1 MNCTQKEDLQMNG
14 SQSLTKITLLDIQQ
28 KQTFMQEALDLAHQ
42 ALLMEEV
49 PIGAI
54 LVSNDSVVGRGFNQ
68 TLSRSSVLAHAE
80 LVAIEDASKNIGNHR
95 LVDTILFST
104 IEPCHMCAKAIIE
117 ARISHII
124 FGAREPKSGSII
136 SVDSFLESKFHNHS
150 VSFEEG
156 ILKDE
161 CMEIMQRFF
170 RARRN

>member
-1 MNCTQKEDLQMNG
+1 
-14 SQSLTKITLLDIQQ
+14 
-28 KQTFMQEALDLAHQ
+28 MQEALDLAQ
-42 ALLMEEV
+42 EAFLMEEV
-49 PIGAI
+49 PVGAI
-54 LVSNDSVVGRGFNQ
+54 LVSSDEVVGRGFNQ
-68 TLSRSSVLAHAE
+68 TLSKSSVLAHAE
-80 LVAIEDASKNIGNHR
+80 LIAIEDASKNIGNHR

-104 IEPCHMCAKAIIE
+104 IEPCHMCAKAIID

-124 FGAREPKSGSII
+124 FGAREPKSGSIT
-136 SVDSFLESKFHNHS
+136 SVDKFLERTFQNHS

>member
-1 MNCTQKEDLQMNG
+1 MLE
-14 SQSLTKITLLDIQQ
+14 TLVLANDAF
-28 KQTFMQEALDLAHQ
+28 FMD
-42 ALLMEEV
+42 EV

-54 LVSNDSVVGRGFNQ
+54 VVSNGEIIGRGFNQ
-68 TLSRSSVLAHAE
+68 TLSKSSVLAHAE
-80 LVAIEDASKNIGNHR
+80 LIAIEDASKNIGNHR
-95 LVDTILFST
+95 LVNTILFST
-104 IEPCHMCAKAIIE
+104 IEPCHMCAKAIID

-136 SVDSFLESKFHNHS
+136 SVDKFLEGTFHNHS

>member
-1 MNCTQKEDLQMNG
+1 LSKANNLD
-14 SQSLTKITLLDIQQ
+14 TKQ
-28 KQTFMQEALDLAHQ
+28 KQIFMQEALDLAY
-42 ALLMEEV
+42 AAISREEV

-54 LVSNDSVVGRGFNQ
+54 IVSNDSIVGRGFNQ
-68 TLSRSSVLAHAE
+68 TISKSTVLAHAE
-80 LVAIEDASKNIGNHR
+80 MIAIEDASRNIGNHR

-124 FGAREPKSGSII
+124 FGAREPKSGSIV
-136 SVDSFLESKFHNHS
+136 SVDNFLESSFHNHS

-156 ILKDE
+156 ILKEE

>member
-1 MNCTQKEDLQMNG
+1 
-14 SQSLTKITLLDIQQ
+14 
-28 KQTFMQEALDLAHQ
+28 MQEALKLAHEAFQ
-42 ALLMEEV
+42 REEV

-54 LVSNDSVVGRGFNQ
+54 VVSNDAIVGRWFNQ
-68 TLSRSSVLAHAE
+68 TIAKSSVLAHAE
-80 LVAIEDASKNIGNHR
+80 LIAIEDASKNIGNHR
-95 LVDTILFST
+95 LVNTILFST
-104 IEPCHMCAKAIIE
+104 IEPCHMCAKAIID

-136 SVDSFLESKFHNHS
+136 SVDNFLDSKFHNHS

-156 ILKDE
+156 VLKDE

>member
-1 MNCTQKEDLQMNG
+1 LNKAIILDIKQKEAFMLE
-14 SQSLTKITLLDIQQ
+14 TLVLANDAF
-28 KQTFMQEALDLAHQ
+28 FMD
-42 ALLMEEV
+42 EV

-54 LVSNDSVVGRGFNQ
+54 VVSNGEIIGRGFNQ
-68 TLSRSSVLAHAE
+68 TLSKSSVLAHAE
-80 LVAIEDASKNIGNHR
+80 LIAIEDASKNIGNHR
-95 LVDTILFST
+95 LVNTILFST
-104 IEPCHMCAKAIIE
+104 IEPCHMCAKAIID

-136 SVDSFLESKFHNHS
+136 SVDNFLESTFHNHS

>member
-1 MNCTQKEDLQMNG
+1 
-14 SQSLTKITLLDIQQ
+14 
-28 KQTFMQEALDLAHQ
+28 MQEALNLAHE

-49 PIGAI
+49 PVGAI
-54 LVSNDSVVGRGFNQ
+54 LVSNDVIVGRGFNQ
-68 TLSRSSVLAHAE
+68 TLSKSSVLAHAE
-80 LVAIEDASKNIGNHR
+80 LIAIEDASKSIGNHR

-104 IEPCHMCAKAIIE
+104 IEPCHMCAKAIID

-136 SVDSFLESKFHNHS
+136 SVDNFLESKFHNHS

-156 ILKDE
+156 VLKDE

>member
-1 MNCTQKEDLQMNG
+1 LSKVT
-14 SQSLTKITLLDIQQ
+14 ILDINQ
-28 KQTFMQEALDLAHQ
+28 KKIFMQEALDLAHE
-42 ALLMEEV
+42 AFLMEEV

-54 LVSNDSVVGRGFNQ
+54 LVSDNAVVGRGFNQ

-80 LVAIEDASKNIGNHR
+80 LIAIEDASKSIGNHR
-95 LVDTILFST
+95 LVNTILFST
-104 IEPCHMCAKAIIE
+104 IEPCHMCAKAIID

-136 SVDSFLESKFHNHS
+136 SVDNFLESTFHNHS

-161 CMEIMQRFF
+161 CMNIMQRFF

>member
-1 MNCTQKEDLQMNG
+1 LSKDTN
-14 SQSLTKITLLDIQQ
+14 LDVHQ
-28 KQTFMQEALDLAHQ
+28 KQIFMQEALDLAHEAFQ
-42 ALLMEEV
+42 REEV

-54 LVSNDSVVGRGFNQ
+54 LVLNNEIVGRGFNQ
-68 TLSRSSVLAHAE
+68 TIAKSSVLAHAE
-80 LVAIEDASKNIGNHR
+80 LIAIEDASKNIGNHR

-104 IEPCHMCAKAIIE
+104 IEPCHMCAKAIID

-124 FGAREPKSGSII
+124 FGAREPKSGSIVSI
-136 SVDSFLESKFHNHS
+136 DNFLESTFHNHS

>member
-1 MNCTQKEDLQMNG
+1 
-14 SQSLTKITLLDIQQ
+14 
-28 KQTFMQEALDLAHQ
+28 MQEALDLAHE
-42 ALLMEEV
+42 AFLIDEV

-54 LVSNDSVVGRGFNQ
+54 LVSNNMIVGRGFNQ

-80 LVAIEDASKNIGNHR
+80 LIAIEEASKNLGNHR
-95 LVDTILFST
+95 LVNTILFST
-104 IEPCHMCAKAIIE
+104 IEPCHMCAKAIID

-136 SVDSFLESKFHNHS
+136 SVDNFLDSKSHNHS

-156 ILKDE
+156 VLKDE
-161 CMEIMQRFF
+161 CMEIMQTFF

>member
-1 MNCTQKEDLQMNG
+1 
-14 SQSLTKITLLDIQQ
+14 LTKVSILDTHQ
-28 KQTFMQEALDLAHQ
+28 KQTFMQEALDLAHE

-49 PIGAI
+49 PVGAI
-54 LVSNDSVVGRGFNQ
+54 LVSNNAIVGRGFNQ

-80 LVAIEDASKNIGNHR
+80 LIAIEDASKNIGNHR
-95 LVDTILFST
+95 LVNTILFST
-104 IEPCHMCAKAIIE
+104 IEPCHMCAKAIID

-136 SVDSFLESKFHNHS
+136 SVDRFLESTFHNHS

-170 RARRN
+170 RERRN

>member
-1 MNCTQKEDLQMNG
+1 MNG

-28 KQTFMQEALDLAHQ
+28 KQAFMQEALELAHQ

-54 LVSNDSVVGRGFNQ
+54 LVSNDVVVGRGFNQ

-80 LVAIEDASKNIGNHR
+80 LIAIEDASKNIGNHR

-136 SVDSFLESKFHNHS
+136 SIDNFLENTFHNHS

-156 ILKDE
+156 ILKDN

-170 RARRN
+170 RERRN

>member
-1 MNCTQKEDLQMNG
+1 
-14 SQSLTKITLLDIQQ
+14 
-28 KQTFMQEALDLAHQ
+28 MQEALDLAHEAFQ
-42 ALLMEEV
+42 REEV

-54 LVSNDSVVGRGFNQ
+54 LVLNNEIVGRGFNQ
-68 TLSRSSVLAHAE
+68 TIAKSSVLAHAE
-80 LVAIEDASKNIGNHR
+80 LIAIEDASKNIGNHR

-117 ARISHII
+117 ARISHLI

-136 SVDSFLESKFHNHS
+136 SVDNFLESTFHNHS

-156 ILKDE
+156 VLKNE

>member
-1 MNCTQKEDLQMNG
+1 LNKVTILNIYQKER
-14 SQSLTKITLLDIQQ
+14 
-28 KQTFMQEALDLAHQ
+28 FMQEALDLAHE
-42 ALLMEEV
+42 AFLMEEV
-49 PIGAI
+49 PVGAI
-54 LVSNDSVVGRGFNQ
+54 LVSNDEVVGRGFNQ

-80 LVAIEDASKNIGNHR
+80 LIAIEDASKNIGNHR

-104 IEPCHMCAKAIIE
+104 IEPCHMCAKAIID

-136 SVDSFLESKFHNHS
+136 SIDNFLENTFHNHS

>member
-1 MNCTQKEDLQMNG
+1 LIKVT
-14 SQSLTKITLLDIQQ
+14 ILDIHQ
-28 KQTFMQEALDLAHQ
+28 KQAFMQEALDLAHE
-42 ALLMEEV
+42 AFLMEEV
-49 PIGAI
+49 PVGAI
-54 LVSNDSVVGRGFNQ
+54 LVSKDTIVGRGFNQ

-80 LVAIEDASKNIGNHR
+80 LIAIEDASKNIGNHR

-104 IEPCHMCAKAIIE
+104 IEPCHMCAKAIID

-124 FGAREPKSGSII
+124 FGAREPKSGAII
-136 SVDSFLESKFHNHS
+136 SVDSFLESTFHNHS

-161 CMEIMQRFF
+161 CVEIMQRFF

>member
-80 LVAIEDASKNIGNHR
+80 LIAIEDASKNIGNHR

-104 IEPCHMCAKAIIE
+104 IELNRRKENGINQSMVAY
-117 ARISHII
+117 I
-124 FGAREPKSGSII
+124 FGSI
-136 SVDSFLESKFHNHS
+136 FNCNQLGMSKHTRS
-150 VSFEEG
+150 
-156 ILKDE
+156 
-161 CMEIMQRFF
+161 R
-170 RARRN
+170 